1 MMLGI
6 GSRPQRERSA
16 GARRRL
22 RALDN
27 RAWPWGLTQQVQKG
41 DSSPV
46 EWNGNAEGKG
56 GM

>member
-27 RAWPWGLTQQVQKG
+27 RAWPWGLTQQAQKG